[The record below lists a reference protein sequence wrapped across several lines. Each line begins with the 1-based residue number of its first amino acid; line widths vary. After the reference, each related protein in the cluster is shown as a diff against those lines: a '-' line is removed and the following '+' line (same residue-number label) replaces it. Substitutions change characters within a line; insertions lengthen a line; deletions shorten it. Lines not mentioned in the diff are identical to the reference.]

1 MTMARFQIAASGK
14 GMPVRWS
21 GGMGFSVSSSG
32 WPSRARSAWLDS
44 GLPSPSMAT

>member
-1 MTMARFQIAASGK
+1 MTMARFQMAASGK

-21 GGMGFSVSSSG
+21 GGMGFSAAASG